1 MYYSLAQPNHLP
13 RTSTHNFSR
22 QCTSPVGEIYGPR
35 SYTCFTE
42 VFHIWFKKF
51 FLASPRAVMATNG
64 GKKIGRNVVPH
75 HFPACRPPWSVS
87 AKTRLLHTFGTS
99 RHDRS
104 LSILVVTAI
113 VVIASIFRLRCCRQR
128 CDIVVVSNLFSSTSW
143 RATFSKLVSTH
154 QPSRGTMRIAAF
166 SWPSPTFRSPGIR
179 KPVHSFRS
187 ALQLSH
193 NLRFKVDLVCNPA
206 PSLPSTLA
214 LSILLLG
221 LFIL

>member
-1 MYYSLAQPNHLP
+1 MIQKVFSCIATRCNGNEWRETNRPKRRFPPLSSLQ
-13 RTSTHNFSR
+13 
-22 QCTSPVGEIYGPR
+22 
-35 SYTCFTE
+35 
-42 VFHIWFKKF
+42 
-51 FLASPRAVMATNG
+51 ASMVRIRENA
-64 GKKIGRNVVPH
+64 
-75 HFPACRPPWSVS
+75 
-87 AKTRLLHTFGTS
+87 LLHSFGTS
-99 RHDRS
+99 GHDRS

-113 VVIASIFRLRCCRQR
+113 VVIASIFRHRCCRQR
-128 CDIVVVSNLFSSTSW
+128 CDIVVVSNLFSSTSQ

-154 QPSRGTMRIAAF
+154 QTSRGTMRIAAF

-214 LSILLLG
+214 LSILLLR
-221 LFIL
+221 LLIL